1 MRADIPPR
9 YTYHPLHQP
18 TSRLPIRAGAAR
30 KGRSPRDGRTRRC
43 RNGST
48 IQIVTTTAIQAQHAH
63 NLLRL
68 ARVNAALSAWDEY
81 ESNRLLPPD
90 LRRPLPR
97 PKLTRGG
104 LKELQLM
111 LVQRIGELE
120 ELVGR
125 G

>member
-1 MRADIPPR
+1 M
-9 YTYHPLHQP
+9 
-18 TSRLPIRAGAAR
+18 
-30 KGRSPRDGRTRRC
+30 
-43 RNGST
+43 
-48 IQIVTTTAIQAQHAH
+48 TTTAIQAQHAH

-81 ESNRLLPPD
+81 EANQLLPPD
-90 LRRPLPR
+90 QQRPRPR

-111 LVQRIGELE
+111 LVQRIGEPE
-120 ELVGR
+120 ELFER

>member
-1 MRADIPPR
+1 M
-9 YTYHPLHQP
+9 
-18 TSRLPIRAGAAR
+18 
-30 KGRSPRDGRTRRC
+30 
-43 RNGST
+43 
-48 IQIVTTTAIQAQHAH
+48 TTTAIQQQHAH

-68 ARVNAALSAWDEY
+68 GRVNAALSAWDEY
-81 ESNRLLPPD
+81 DANRLLPPD
-90 LRRPLPR
+90 LRRRLSR

-120 ELVGR
+120 ELVAR

>member
-1 MRADIPPR
+1 M
-9 YTYHPLHQP
+9 
-18 TSRLPIRAGAAR
+18 
-30 KGRSPRDGRTRRC
+30 
-43 RNGST
+43 
-48 IQIVTTTAIQAQHAH
+48 
-63 NLLRL
+63 LRI

-81 ESNRLLPPD
+81 EANQLLPPD
-90 LRRPLPR
+90 RRRPLPR

-120 ELVGR
+120 ALFGW

>member
-1 MRADIPPR
+1 M
-9 YTYHPLHQP
+9 
-18 TSRLPIRAGAAR
+18 
-30 KGRSPRDGRTRRC
+30 
-43 RNGST
+43 
-48 IQIVTTTAIQAQHAH
+48 TTTAIQAQHAH

-68 ARVNAALSAWDEY
+68 RRGNAALSAWDEY
-81 ESNRLLPPD
+81 EANRLLPPD

-104 LKELQLM
+104 LKELQPM

-120 ELVGR
+120 ELFGR